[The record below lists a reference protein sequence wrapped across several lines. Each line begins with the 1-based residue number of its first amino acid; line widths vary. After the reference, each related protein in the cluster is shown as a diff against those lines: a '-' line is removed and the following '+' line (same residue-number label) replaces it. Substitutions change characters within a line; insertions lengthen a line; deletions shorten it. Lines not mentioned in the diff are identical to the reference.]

1 MARELVLRIGE
12 QEGIVTLYEDKAP
25 VACSKIIDALPLKSH
40 AIIAKVA
47 GLELMMRVPF
57 FLDTYPENLVE
68 PQEAG
73 NVCLW
78 DFSQNICIF
87 CEDLPALGPGNLVG
101 KITGNLEGIRQEALK
116 CKLEEQGAEMELYE
130 VTR

>member
-1 MARELVLRIGE
+1 MAKELKLRIGDE
-12 QEGIVTLYEDKAP
+12 EGIITLYEDKAP
-25 VACSKIIDALPLKSH
+25 VACSKILESLPLKSH

-57 FLDTYPENLVE
+57 FLDTYPEYLVE

-101 KITGNLEGIRQEALK
+101 KITGNLEGIQREARR
-116 CKLEEQGAEMELYE
+116 CRDEAQGAEMELTE